1 MKPFAL
7 AALLA
12 LSLAACREET
22 IASVPPAT
30 LNAEAVGR
38 YCGMNLAEHEG
49 PKGQVI
55 LAEGHDPFWF
65 SSARDALAFTMMP
78 DEPKDYA
85 AIYVSDMGR
94 AESWADPGADNW
106 VEARQAVYVTG
117 SDARGGM
124 GLSEIVPFSS
134 RDAAEAFAAEHGG
147 AVAAFGDLTPEQV
160 LGGGSR
166 DGLGAGEAPPG
177 HEEHGQADHE
187 EHAHDHR

>member
-1 MKPFAL
+1 MKRIAL

-22 IASVPPAT
+22 AASAPPVT
-30 LNAEAVGR
+30 LTADAIGR

-65 SSARDALAFTMMP
+65 SSARDTLAFTMMP

-85 AIYVSDMGR
+85 AVYVSDMGR
-94 AESWADPGADNW
+94 ASSWADPGPDNW
-106 VEARQAVYVTG
+106 VEARQAFYVIG

-124 GLSEIVPFSS
+124 GGSEIVPFST
-134 RDAAEAFAAEHGG
+134 REAADAFTAQHGG
-147 AVAAFGDLTPEQV
+147 TVAVFADLTPDQV
-160 LGGGSR
+160 LGGGGESAAEAA
-166 DGLGAGEAPPG
+166 DEPEEQAHAG
-177 HEEHGQADHE
+177 H
-187 EHAHDHR
+187 